1 MIDVVAAAMTGV
13 VIGGSFS
20 FIIFQKKK
28 RSEKIA
34 AEKSYWYESMLDSI
48 PFPISVTD
56 MNMNWTFINA
66 AAEKVTGKKRS
77 EVIGKQCHEW
87 GADICNT
94 DRCGIQM
101 LKSGKPVS
109 YFSQPG
115 LDMDFQVDTAF
126 LTNEKGEKIGHIEV
140 VQEITKRTRI
150 VEYQKREADQVSKIL
165 DEIAAGDLQK
175 TYTPSEA
182 DHFSSESAITFQ
194 KISSSI
200 NKMSVNLHTLIEQI
214 KNSSTVLGSSSE
226 ESSAI
231 AGQIASSI
239 EELSTSF
246 SEVSKMFNEEL
257 GMIKKSSNKIK
268 TIEQS
273 MQTLLTNA
281 QDISKVSEIISDIAD
296 QTNLLA
302 LNATIEAAS
311 AGEAGRGFAIVAD
324 EVKQLAKQ
332 TAESTQSINTILA
345 TVTKQI
351 SDQAKDISEISTM
364 VEKLDKNALMLS
376 SSVEEQSATL
386 GEIARVAEQANQ
398 SAVALAQLGTKLH
411 SAISSFSI

>member
-1 MIDVVAAAMTGV
+1 MINVVLAVIVGV
-13 VIGGSFS
+13 IIGGSFS
-20 FIIFQKKK
+20 LIVLQKKK
-28 RSEKIA
+28 NYEKTVSERFH
-34 AEKSYWYESMLDSI
+34 WYESMLDSI

-56 MNMNWTFINA
+56 MNMKWTFINA
-66 AAEKVTGKKRS
+66 AAEKITGKKRS
-77 EVIGKQCHEW
+77 DVLGKQCHEW
-87 GADICNT
+87 GADICKT

-101 LKSGKPVS
+101 LRSGKPVS
-109 YFSQPG
+109 YFTQPG
-115 LDMDFQVDTAF
+115 LDMDFQVDAAY
-126 LTNEKGEKIGHIEV
+126 LTNERGEKIGHIEV
-140 VQEITKRTRI
+140 VQEITNRTRLI
-150 VEYQKREADQVSKIL
+150 EYQKREADQVSKIL
-165 DEIAAGDLQK
+165 DEIAAGDLK
-175 TYTPSEA
+175 KKYSPSEA
-182 DHFSSESAITFQ
+182 DHYSSESAATFQ

-200 NKMSVNLHTLIEQI
+200 NKMSVDLYALIEQI
-214 KNSSTVLGSSSE
+214 TSSSNVIGSSSE

-231 AGQIASSI
+231 AGQVASSI
-239 EELSTSF
+239 EELSASF
-246 SEVSKMFNEEL
+246 SEVSKMFHEEL
-257 GMIKKSSNKIK
+257 ALIKTSSNKIK

-273 MQTLLTNA
+273 MQTLLSNA

-351 SDQAKDISEISTM
+351 NDQAKGINEISAI
-364 VEKLDKNALMLS
+364 VEKLDQNALMLS

-386 GEIARVAEQANQ
+386 GEISKVTEQANQ
-398 SAVALAQLGTKLH
+398 SAVALAQLGTKLN
-411 SAISSFSI
+411 SAIASFTV